1 MEKNNKKTINAWCM
15 YDWANSVFSLT
26 ITTAIFPD
34 YFLGV
39 TSNPVKFLSFSLDN
53 DVLMSYIVS
62 ASFLFVAL
70 LSPFLTS
77 IADYSGRKKMFM
89 QFFCY
94 LGSLACISLYFFKPE
109 GDAKFVVDTALFIGV
124 FSFFFGLVGYSGSI
138 VFYNSFLP
146 EITDET
152 NFDKVSARGFSL
164 GYIGSVL
171 LLIINLATYFA
182 AESGYIPGVDG
193 SEAARWSFLTVG
205 VWWFGFAQYTFIHLP
220 KYSKTVKNEGNWIF
234 NGLKELR
241 KVFFEV
247 EKRRL
252 LKRFLLSFFFYNM
265 GVQTVMYLAPLF
277 AKKEI
282 GLESSNLILT
292 ILIIQ
297 LVAIVGATFFNYTS
311 SKVGNIKALLLGI
324 TIWIMV
330 CGMAYFVQKGIS
342 FYILAALI
350 GFVMGGIQS
359 LSRSTYSKLIPQN
372 SNDNASFFSFY
383 DVADKISTVLGT
395 FMFGFVKQ
403 ITGNM
408 RNSVL
413 VIAVLFVIGAIIIA
427 YIPSKKVY
435 TEADQ

>member
-26 ITTAIFPD
+26 ITVAIFPD

-39 TSNPVKFLSFSLDN
+39 TRDSVNFLSMNLDN

-77 IADYSGRKKMFM
+77 IADYSGRKKLFM
-89 QFFCY
+89 QVFCY
-94 LGSLACISLYFFKPE
+94 VGSLACISLYFFKPAI
-109 GDAKFVVDTALFIGV
+109 GASFVTDTALFIGV
-124 FSFFFGLVGYSGSI
+124 FSFFFGLVGYGGSI

-146 EITDET
+146 EITDEA
-152 NFDKVSARGFSL
+152 NFDKVSAKGFSM

-171 LLIINLATYFA
+171 LLVVNLATVIA
-182 AESGYIPGVDG
+182 AQHKVIDMTVG
-193 SEAARWSFLTVG
+193 EAARLSFVTVG
-205 VWWFGFAQYTFIHLP
+205 VWWFVFSQYTFLNLP
-220 KYSKTVKNEGNWIF
+220 KYTSSKRGEGNWIF
-234 NGLKELR
+234 NGLRELK
-241 KVFFEV
+241 KVFLEV
-247 EKRRL
+247 QKQKL

-282 GLESSNLILT
+282 GLDSSNLILT

-297 LVAIVGATFFNYTS
+297 LVAIVGAVFFNYTS

-324 TIWIMV
+324 AIWIVV
-330 CGMAYFVQKGIS
+330 CGFAYVVQKGIG
-342 FYILAALI
+342 FYVLAAFI

-359 LSRSTYSKLIPQN
+359 LSRSTYSKLIPQHTT
-372 SNDNASFFSFY
+372 DNASYFSFY

-403 ITGNM
+403 MTGDM

-413 VIAVLFVIGAIIIA
+413 VIAVLFIIGGIILYA
-427 YIPSKKVY
+427 IPSKKSY
-435 TEADQ
+435 SNTSE

>member
-1 MEKNNKKTINAWCM
+1 M

-34 YFLGV
+34 YFLGY
-39 TSNPVKFLSFSLDN
+39 TSNPVNFLSYNLDN

-94 LGSLACISLYFFKPE
+94 LGSLACISLYFFKPGVVNGIE
-109 GDAKFVVDTALFIGV
+109 EKFITDTALFIGV

-146 EITDET
+146 EIADET
-152 NFDKVSARGFSL
+152 NFDKVSAKGFSL

-182 AESGYIPGVDG
+182 ADAGLIGITG
-193 SEAARWSFLTVG
+193 GEAARLSFITVG
-205 VWWFGFAQYTFIHLP
+205 IWWFVFSQYTFLYLP
-220 KYSKTVKNEGNWIF
+220 KYSSSVRGEGNWIF
-234 NGLKELR
+234 NGLKELK
-241 KVFFEV
+241 KVFIEV
-247 EKRRL
+247 KKRKL
-252 LKRFLLSFFFYNM
+252 LKTFLLSFFFYNM

-282 GLESSNLILT
+282 GLESANLILT

-297 LVAIVGATFFNYTS
+297 IVAVVGAVFFNYTS
-311 SKVGNIKALLLGI
+311 SKVGNVKALLLGI
-324 TIWIMV
+324 IIWIIV
-330 CGMAYFVQKGIS
+330 CGAAYFVQKGIG
-342 FYILAALI
+342 FYVLAAMI

-372 SNDNASFFSFY
+372 TTDNASYFSFY

-403 ITGNM
+403 MTGSM

-413 VIAVLFVIGAIIIA
+413 VIAVLFVIGGIILSN
-427 YIPSKKVY
+427 IPSKKVY
-435 TEADQ
+435 SKGDQ

>member
-34 YFLGV
+34 YFLNV
-39 TSNPVKFLSFSLDN
+39 TSNPVNFLSFNLDN

-62 ASFLFVAL
+62 TSFLFVAF
-70 LSPFLTS
+70 LSPFLTA

-89 QFFCY
+89 QTFCY
-94 LGSLACISLYFFKPE
+94 IGSLACISLYFFKPE
-109 GDAKFVVDTALFIGV
+109 KGAEFVVDTALFIGV

-146 EITDET
+146 EITDEE
-152 NFDKVSARGFSL
+152 NFDKVSAKGFSL

-171 LLIINLATYFA
+171 LLIVNLATYFA
-182 AESGYIPGVDG
+182 AKEGVIGISGG
-193 SEAARWSFLTVG
+193 EAARLSFITVG
-205 VWWFGFAQYTFIHLP
+205 VWWFVFSQYTFLHLP
-220 KYSKTVKNEGNWIF
+220 KYSTAVRGTGNWIF
-234 NGLKELR
+234 NGLRELR
-241 KVFFEV
+241 KVFIEV
-247 EKRRL
+247 QKQKL

-282 GLESSNLILT
+282 GLESASLILT

-297 LVAIVGATFFNYTS
+297 LVAIVGAMFFNFTS
-311 SKVGNIKALLLGI
+311 SKVGNVKALLLGI
-324 TIWIMV
+324 MIWIVV
-330 CGMAYFVQKGIS
+330 CGSAYFVQNGLS
-342 FYILAALI
+342 FYILAAMI

-372 SNDNASFFSFY
+372 TTDNASYFSFY
-383 DVADKISTVLGT
+383 DVADKLSTVLGT

-403 ITGNM
+403 MTGTM

-413 VIAVLFVIGAIIIA
+413 VIAVLFVIGGIILSS
-427 YIPSKKVY
+427 IPSKKVY
-435 TEADQ
+435 SDND

>member
-39 TSNPVKFLSFSLDN
+39 TSNPVNFLSFNMDN

-62 ASFLFVAL
+62 ASFLFVAF

-94 LGSLACISLYFFKPE
+94 IGSLACISLYFFKPV

-146 EITDET
+146 EITDEE
-152 NFDKVSARGFSL
+152 NFDKVSAKGFSL

-171 LLIINLATYFA
+171 LLIVNLVMVLSAK
-182 AESGYIPGVDG
+182 DG
-193 SEAARWSFLTVG
+193 KEQMEAARISFITVG
-205 VWWFGFAQYTFIHLP
+205 IWWFAFSQYTFYHLP
-220 KYSKTVKNEGNWIF
+220 KYSTSVRGEGNWIF
-234 NGLKELR
+234 NGLRELR
-241 KVFFEV
+241 KVFMEV
-247 EKRRL
+247 KKQKL
-252 LKRFLLSFFFYNM
+252 LKTFLLSFFFYNM

-282 GLESSNLILT
+282 ELESANLILT

-297 LVAIVGATFFNYTS
+297 LVAIVGAIFFNFTS

-324 TIWIMV
+324 MIWIVV
-330 CGMAYFVQKGIS
+330 CISAYFVQKGLS
-342 FYILAALI
+342 FYILAAMI

-372 SNDNASFFSFY
+372 TTDNASYFSFY
-383 DVADKISTVLGT
+383 DVADKLSTVLGT

-403 ITGNM
+403 MTGTM

-413 VIAVLFVIGAIIIA
+413 VIAVLFVIGGIILS

-435 TEADQ
+435 SDEA

>member
-1 MEKNNKKTINAWCM
+1 M

-34 YFLGV
+34 YFLGY
-39 TSNPVKFLSFSLDN
+39 TSNPVNFLSYNLDN

-94 LGSLACISLYFFKPE
+94 VGSLACISLYFFKPGVVNGIE
-109 GDAKFVVDTALFIGV
+109 EKFITDTALFIGV

-146 EITDET
+146 EIADET
-152 NFDKVSARGFSL
+152 NFDKVSAKGFSL

-182 AESGYIPGVDG
+182 ADAGLIGITG
-193 SEAARWSFLTVG
+193 GEAARLSFITVG
-205 VWWFGFAQYTFIHLP
+205 IWWFVFSQYTFLYLP
-220 KYSKTVKNEGNWIF
+220 KYSSTVRGEGNWIF
-234 NGLKELR
+234 NGLKELK
-241 KVFFEV
+241 KVFIEV
-247 EKRRL
+247 KKRKL
-252 LKRFLLSFFFYNM
+252 LKTFLLSFFFYNM

-282 GLESSNLILT
+282 GLESANLILT

-297 LVAIVGATFFNYTS
+297 IVAVVGAVFFNYTS
-311 SKVGNIKALLLGI
+311 SKVGNVKALLLGI
-324 TIWIMV
+324 IIWIIV
-330 CGMAYFVQKGIS
+330 CGAAYFVQKGIG
-342 FYILAALI
+342 FYVLAAMI

-372 SNDNASFFSFY
+372 TTDNASYFSFY

-403 ITGNM
+403 MTGSM

-413 VIAVLFVIGAIIIA
+413 VIAVLFVIGGIILSN
-427 YIPSKKVY
+427 IPSKKVY
-435 TEADQ
+435 SEGD

>member
-1 MEKNNKKTINAWCM
+1 MEKNNKKVINAWCM

-26 ITTAIFPD
+26 ITTAIFPE
-34 YFLGV
+34 YFLAV
-39 TSNPVKFLSFSLDN
+39 TPNNVDFLSFHLYN

-62 ASFLFVAL
+62 ASFLFAAL

-77 IADYSGRKKMFM
+77 IADYSGRKKLFM
-89 QFFCY
+89 QAFCY
-94 LGSLACISLYFFKPE
+94 LGSLACLSLYFFKPE
-109 GDAKFVVDTALFIGV
+109 SINGEDVLTEQALLIGV
-124 FSFFFGLVGYSGSI
+124 FGFFLGLVGYSGSI

-146 EITDET
+146 EVADET
-152 NFDKVSARGFSL
+152 NYDRVSAKGFSL

-171 LLIINLATYFA
+171 LLIINLATVLG
-182 AESGYIPGVDG
+182 AEQLGITTG
-193 SEAARWSFLTVG
+193 EASRISFLTVG
-205 VWWFGFAQYTFIHLP
+205 LWWLGFSQYTFRYLP
-220 KYSKTVKNEGNWIF
+220 KYSSASRGQGNWIF
-234 NGLKELR
+234 NGLKELK
-241 KVFFEV
+241 KVFHEV
-247 EKRRL
+247 QKRRL
-252 LKRFLLSFFFYNM
+252 LKIFLLSFFFYNM

-282 GLESSNLILT
+282 ELESANLIMT

-311 SKVGNIKALLLGI
+311 SKLGNTRALLIGI
-324 TIWIMV
+324 AIWILV
-330 CGMAYFVQKGIS
+330 CAAAYFVQKGIG
-342 FYILAALI
+342 FYILAAMI

-359 LSRSTYSKLIPQN
+359 LSRSTYSKLIP
-372 SNDNASFFSFY
+372 DETTDHASYFSFY

-403 ITGNM
+403 VTGSM

-413 VIAVLFVIGAIIIA
+413 VIAVLFVIGGIILS

-435 TEADQ
+435 SDK

>member
-1 MEKNNKKTINAWCM
+1 M

-34 YFLGV
+34 YFLGY
-39 TSNPVKFLSFSLDN
+39 TSNPVNFLSYNLEN

-94 LGSLACISLYFFKPE
+94 VGSLACISLYFFKPGVVNGIE
-109 GDAKFVVDTALFIGV
+109 EKFITDTALFIGV

-146 EITDET
+146 EIADET
-152 NFDKVSARGFSL
+152 NFDKVSAKGFSL

-182 AESGYIPGVDG
+182 ADAGLIGITG
-193 SEAARWSFLTVG
+193 GEAARLSFITVG
-205 VWWFGFAQYTFIHLP
+205 IWWFVFSQYTFLYLP
-220 KYSKTVKNEGNWIF
+220 KYSSTVRGEGNWIF
-234 NGLKELR
+234 NGLKELK
-241 KVFFEV
+241 KVFIEV
-247 EKRRL
+247 KKRKL
-252 LKRFLLSFFFYNM
+252 LKTFLLSFFFYNM

-282 GLESSNLILT
+282 GLESANLILT

-297 LVAIVGATFFNYTS
+297 IVAVVGAVFFNYTS
-311 SKVGNIKALLLGI
+311 SKVGNVKALLLGI
-324 TIWIMV
+324 IIWIIV
-330 CGMAYFVQKGIS
+330 CGAAYFVQKGIG
-342 FYILAALI
+342 FYVLAAMI

-372 SNDNASFFSFY
+372 TTDNASYFSFY

-403 ITGNM
+403 MTGSM

-413 VIAVLFVIGAIIIA
+413 VIAVLFVIGGIILSN
-427 YIPSKKVY
+427 IPSKKVY
-435 TEADQ
+435 SEGD

>member
-1 MEKNNKKTINAWCM
+1 MEKNNKKIINAWCM

-34 YFLGV
+34 YFLNV
-39 TSNPVKFLSFSLDN
+39 TRNPVNFLSLHLDN

-77 IADYSGRKKMFM
+77 IADYSGRKKRFM

-94 LGSLACISLYFFKPE
+94 LGSLACVGLYFFKPE
-109 GDAKFVVDTALFIGV
+109 GNADFVTDTALFIGV

-152 NFDKVSARGFSL
+152 NFDKVSAKGFSL

-171 LLIINLATYFA
+171 LLIINLATFFA
-182 AESGYIPGVDG
+182 ADSGNIPGMTG
-193 SEAARWSFLTVG
+193 KEAARLSFITVG
-205 VWWFGFAQYTFIHLP
+205 IWWFVFSQYTFFYLP
-220 KYSKTVKNEGNWIF
+220 KYSKTVRGEGNWIF
-234 NGLKELR
+234 NGLKELK
-241 KVFFEV
+241 KVFIEV
-247 EKRRL
+247 KKRKL
-252 LKRFLLSFFFYNM
+252 LKTFLLSFFFYNM

-282 GLESSNLILT
+282 GLESASLILT

-297 LVAIVGATFFNYTS
+297 IVAIVGAFFFNYTS
-311 SKVGNIKALLLGI
+311 SKLGNVKALLLGI
-324 TIWIMV
+324 SIWVLV
-330 CGMAYFVQKGIS
+330 CGAAYFVQKGIG
-342 FYILAALI
+342 FYVLAALI

-372 SNDNASFFSFY
+372 TTDNASFFSFY
-383 DVADKISTVLGT
+383 DVTDKISTVLGT

-403 ITGNM
+403 MTGSM

-413 VIAVLFVIGAIIIA
+413 VIAVLFVIGGIIISS
-427 YIPSKKVY
+427 IPSKKVY
-435 TEADQ
+435 TEGDQ